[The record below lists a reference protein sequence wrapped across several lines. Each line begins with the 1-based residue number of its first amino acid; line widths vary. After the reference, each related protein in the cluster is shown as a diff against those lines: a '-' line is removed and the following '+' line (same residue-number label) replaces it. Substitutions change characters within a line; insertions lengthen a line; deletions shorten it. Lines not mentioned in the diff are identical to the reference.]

1 MVVLGC
7 RGETGGCR
15 SVREGWGGTPNDG
28 WDLNRAR
35 WEKAETGPDTGANI
49 LCHAFAFSE
58 YVCSALF
65 GTAALCIGNY
75 SLFQKLGC
83 KAGNYASVVFHYFL
97 ALTIVKHCMHCVII
111 VH

>member
-7 RGETGGCR
+7 RGGKGGG
-15 SVREGWGGTPNDG
+15 VGVEGKAGGGTPNDG

-58 YVCSALF
+58 YVCSASFDTGALF

-83 KAGNYASVVFHYFL
+83 KARNYASVVLHYFRP
-97 ALTIVKHCMHCVII
+97 LTIT
-111 VH
+111 